1 MSNATATTNGYGI
14 DQILEVIENL
24 SHSQG
29 FYARLLETVLYAKDN
44 NPDVYEQWKERMEA
58 QNFKDPV
65 DIVMFLEG

>member
-1 MSNATATTNGYGI
+1 MTVVKEEVVGYGI

-29 FYARLLETVLYAKDN
+29 MYERLLQKICYLKDN
-44 NPDVYEQWKERMEA
+44 EPDRYEKLKEELES

-65 DIVMFLEG
+65 DIVMFFEG